1 VLFQL
6 VMRKA
11 LPLAAILV
19 LAGCGGTAQPK
30 RVPDLRGQRLDL
42 AEDRLDA
49 RGLDWEEIG
58 GGTLGI
64 VIRSHWWVC
73 DQQPAPGT
81 FGVTVKLVVERE
93 CANPPFRPTVV
104 PNVIGESLE
113 DAGEDLDALG
123 IAHDA
128 ETYDGDLPVAEQL
141 WEVCDQDP
149 AWGERASYVELRV
162 ARDCD

>member
-1 VLFQL
+1 
-6 VMRKA
+6 MRKI
-11 LPLAAILV
+11 LLLAATV
-19 LAGCGGTAQPK
+19 FLAGCGAMAEPQ
-30 RVPDLRGQRLDL
+30 RVPDVRGQRLDL
-42 AEDRLDA
+42 AEDRLLL

-58 GGTLGI
+58 GGNLGI

-73 DQQPAPGT
+73 EQRPAPGHLGT
-81 FGVTVKLVVERE
+81 TVRLVVERE
-93 CANPPFRPTVV
+93 CPSPPAAPQVV

-113 DAGEDLDALG
+113 DADDELDSAG

-128 ETYDGDLPVAEQL
+128 ETYDRDVPLIEHL

-149 AWGERASYVELRV
+149 GWGAHASYVELYV

>member
-1 VLFQL
+1 
-6 VMRKA
+6 MRK
-11 LPLAAILV
+11 LLLLAVIFV
-19 LAGCGGTAQPK
+19 VAGCGETAKPK
-30 RVPDLRGQRLDL
+30 HVPDVRGQRLDL

-81 FGVTVKLVVERE
+81 LGRTVKLVVERE
-93 CANPPFRPTVV
+93 CAVPPLPATVV
-104 PNVIGESLE
+104 PDVTGQSLE
-113 DAGEDLDALG
+113 DADDELDGLG

-128 ETYDGDLPVAEQL
+128 ETYDGDDDVPLVERL
-141 WEVCDQDP
+141 WEVCSQDP
-149 AWGERASYVELRV
+149 APGARGSYVELYV
-162 ARDCD
+162 DRDCD

>member
-1 VLFQL
+1 MAEPQ
-6 VMRKA
+6 
-11 LPLAAILV
+11 
-19 LAGCGGTAQPK
+19 
-30 RVPDLRGQRLDL
+30 RVPDVRGQRLDL
-42 AEDRLDA
+42 AEDRLLL

-58 GGTLGI
+58 GGNLGI

-73 DQQPAPGT
+73 EQRPAPGHLGT
-81 FGVTVKLVVERE
+81 TVRLVVERE
-93 CANPPFRPTVV
+93 CPSPPAAPQVV

-113 DAGEDLDALG
+113 DADDELDSAG

-128 ETYDGDLPVAEQL
+128 ETYDRDVPLIEHL

-149 AWGERASYVELRV
+149 GWGAHASYVELYV